1 VFIKERKMRKLL
13 VSSLVAISAISA
25 VPAQADVTTVV
36 AGTAGAVGGAALC
49 SEIGDGNG
57 QIIAMAACAVIG
69 SKIAE
74 NLVKPRQPRYPQDVE
89 IRQGGYPNG
98 GYATNGGYYNS
109 NDFERN
115 RVRSDIGVGFRQPP
129 VLVNGVVYDTPPCD
143 ENYYEGQY
151 NPGAARAY
159 CQGQRIR
166 YARDIQRHQQEAY
179 NRGANGY

>member
-1 VFIKERKMRKLL
+1 MRKLL
-13 VSSLVAISAISA
+13 VSSLVAISAITA
-25 VPAQADVTTVV
+25 IPAQADMTDFV
-36 AGTAGAVGGAALC
+36 ASTAGAVGGAALC
-49 SEIGDGNG
+49 SELGDGNG

-74 NLVKPRQPRYPQDVE
+74 NLVKPRQQRYPQDVE
-89 IRQGGYPNG
+89 IRQARTPEYER
-98 GYATNGGYYNS
+98 GGYYNN

-115 RVRSDIGVGFRQPP
+115 RVRSDVGVGFRQPP
-129 VLVNGVVYDTPPCD
+129 VLVNGVVYDAPPCD

-159 CQGQRIR
+159 CQGQRVR

-179 NRGANGY
+179 NRGAGGY

>member
-1 VFIKERKMRKLL
+1 MRKLL
-13 VSSLVAISAISA
+13 VSSLVAISAISSI
-25 VPAQADVTTVV
+25 PAQADVTEVI

-49 SEIGDGNG
+49 SEIGNGNG

-74 NLVKPRQPRYPQDVE
+74 SMVKPRQPKYPQDVE
-89 IRQGGYPNG
+89 IRQAPSYGGRVEF
-98 GYATNGGYYNS
+98 

-115 RVRSDIGVGFRQPP
+115 RVRSDYGGFRQPP
-129 VLVNGVVYDTPPCD
+129 VLVNGVIYDAPPCD

-166 YARDIQRHQQEAY
+166 YARDIQRQQQEAY
-179 NRGANGY
+179 NRGASGY

>member
-1 VFIKERKMRKLL
+1 MRKLL

-25 VPAQADVTTVV
+25 VPAQADVTDVI

-49 SEIGDGNG
+49 SQIGDGNG

-74 NLVKPRQPRYPQDVE
+74 NMVKPRQPRYPQDVE
-89 IRQGGYPNG
+89 IRQGNYPNG
-98 GYATNGGYYNS
+98 GYATGGYDY
-109 NDFERN
+109 DRN
-115 RVRSDIGVGFRQPP
+115 RVQSGLGGFRQPP
-129 VLVNGVVYDTPPCD
+129 VMVNGVVYNAPPCD

-166 YARDIQRHQQEAY
+166 YARDIQRQQQEAY

>member
-1 VFIKERKMRKLL
+1 MRKLL
-13 VSSLVAISAISA
+13 VSSLVVISAIGTT
-25 VPAQADVTTVV
+25 PAQADMTEFV
-36 AGTAGAVGGAALC
+36 AGAVGAVGGAALC
-49 SEIGDGNG
+49 SELGKGNG
-57 QIIAMAACAVIG
+57 QVIAMAGCAVIG

-74 NLVKPRQPRYPQDVE
+74 NMVKPRQQRYPQDVE
-89 IRQGGYPNG
+89 IRQGNYPNG
-98 GYATNGGYYNS
+98 GYATGGYYNS

-129 VLVNGVVYDTPPCD
+129 VLVNGVVYEAPPCD

>member
-1 VFIKERKMRKLL
+1 MRKLL
-13 VSSLVAISAISA
+13 VSSLVVISAIGTT
-25 VPAQADVTTVV
+25 PAQADMTNFI

-74 NLVKPRQPRYPQDVE
+74 NLAKPRQPRYPQDVE

-129 VLVNGVVYDTPPCD
+129 VLVNGVAYQAPPCD

-166 YARDIQRHQQEAY
+166 YARDIQRQQQEA
-179 NRGANGY
+179 

>member
-1 VFIKERKMRKLL
+1 MRKLL
-13 VSSLVAISAISA
+13 VSSLVVISAITT
-25 VPAQADVTTVV
+25 VPAKADMTEFL
-36 AGTAGAVGGAALC
+36 ASTAGAVGGAALC
-49 SEIGDGNG
+49 SELGKGNG
-57 QIIAMAACAVIG
+57 QIIAMAGCAVIG

-74 NLVKPRQPRYPQDVE
+74 NMVKPRQPRYPQDVE
-89 IRQGGYPNG
+89 IRQQG
-98 GYATNGGYYNS
+98 GYATGGYYNG

-115 RVRSDIGVGFRQPP
+115 RVRSDVGVGFRQPP
-129 VLVNGVVYDTPPCD
+129 VLVNGVIYDAPPCD

-166 YARDIQRHQQEAY
+166 YARDIQRQQQEAY

>member
-1 VFIKERKMRKLL
+1 MRKLL
-13 VSSLVAISAISA
+13 VSSLVAISAITA
-25 VPAQADVTTVV
+25 IPAQADVTNFI

-74 NLVKPRQPRYPQDVE
+74 NMVKPRQQRYPQDVE
-89 IRQGGYPNG
+89 IRQGNYPNG
-98 GYATNGGYYNS
+98 GYATGGYDY
-109 NDFERN
+109 ERN
-115 RVRSDIGVGFRQPP
+115 RVRSDIGVGFRQQP
-129 VLVNGVVYDTPPCD
+129 VVVNGVIYEGPPCD
-143 ENYYEGQY
+143 ENYYEGRY

>member
-1 VFIKERKMRKLL
+1 MRKLL
-13 VSSLVAISAISA
+13 VSSLVAISAMST
-25 VPAQADVTTVV
+25 VPAKADVTEVI

-49 SEIGDGNG
+49 SQIGDGNG

-74 NLVKPRQPRYPQDVE
+74 NIVKPRQQRYPQEVE
-89 IRQGGYPNG
+89 IRPQG
-98 GYATNGGYYNS
+98 GYATGVPYGQ
-109 NDFERN
+109 DFERN
-115 RVRSDIGVGFRQPP
+115 RVHSQIGVGFRQPP
-129 VLVNGVVYDTPPCD
+129 VLVNGVVYEAPPCD

-166 YARDIQRHQQEAY
+166 YARDIQRQQQEAY
-179 NRGANGY
+179 NRGAGGY

>member
-1 VFIKERKMRKLL
+1 MRKLL

-25 VPAQADVTTVV
+25 IPAQADVTEVI

-49 SEIGDGNG
+49 SQIGDGNG

-74 NLVKPRQPRYPQDVE
+74 NMVKPRQQRYPQDVE
-89 IRQGGYPNG
+89 IRQQGS
-98 GYATNGGYYNS
+98 YATTVPYNGNQ
-109 NDFERN
+109 DFERN
-115 RVRSDIGVGFRQPP
+115 RVHSQIGVGFRQAP
-129 VLVNGVVYDTPPCD
+129 VLVHGVVYEAPPCD

-159 CQGQRIR
+159 CQGQRMH
-166 YARDIQRHQQEAY
+166 YAREIQRQQQEAY
-179 NRGANGY
+179 NRGAGGY

>member
-1 VFIKERKMRKLL
+1 MRKLL
-13 VSSLVAISAISA
+13 VSSLVAISAIST
-25 VPAQADVTTVV
+25 VPAQADVTDFV

-74 NLVKPRQPRYPQDVE
+74 NLVKPRQKPYPQDVE
-89 IRQGGYPNG
+89 IRQQSNHTAGVPYNG
-98 GYATNGGYYNS
+98 NY
-109 NDFERN
+109 DFERN

-129 VLVNGVVYDTPPCD
+129 VLVNGVAYQAPPCD

-159 CQGQRIR
+159 CQGQRMH
-166 YARDIQRHQQEAY
+166 YAREIQRQQQEAY
-179 NRGANGY
+179 NRGAGGY

>member
-74 NLVKPRQPRYPQDVE
+74 NLVKPRQKPYPQDVE
-89 IRQGGYPNG
+89 IRQQRVYEGRGYGYERGRDNDRSQMSGIIGG
-98 GYATNGGYYNS
+98 
-109 NDFERN
+109 RN
-115 RVRSDIGVGFRQPP
+115 YTAP
-129 VLVNGVVYDTPPCD
+129 VMVNGIVYEGPLCD
-143 ENYYEGQY
+143 EFYYEGQY
-151 NPGAARAY
+151 NPGAARSY
-159 CQGQRIR
+159 CQGVRTR
-166 YARDIQRHQQEAY
+166 YARDLQRQQQEAY
-179 NRGANGY
+179 ARGASGY

>member
-1 VFIKERKMRKLL
+1 MRKLL

-25 VPAQADVTTVV
+25 VPAQADVTEVI

-49 SEIGDGNG
+49 SQIGDGNG

-74 NLVKPRQPRYPQDVE
+74 NMVKPRQQRYPQDVE
-89 IRQGGYPNG
+89 IRQQGGGVPYNG
-98 GYATNGGYYNS
+98 NY
-109 NDFERN
+109 DFERN
-115 RVRSDIGVGFRQPP
+115 RVHSQIGVGFRQPP
-129 VLVNGVVYDTPPCD
+129 VLVNGVVYEAPPCD

-159 CQGQRIR
+159 CQGQRMH
-166 YARDIQRHQQEAY
+166 YAREIQRQQQEAY
-179 NRGANGY
+179 NRGAGGY